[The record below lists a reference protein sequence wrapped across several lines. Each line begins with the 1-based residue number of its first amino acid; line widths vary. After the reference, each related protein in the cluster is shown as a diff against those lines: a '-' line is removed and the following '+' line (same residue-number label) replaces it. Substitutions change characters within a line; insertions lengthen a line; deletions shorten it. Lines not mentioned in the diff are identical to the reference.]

1 MIEDAIKQLYNKP
14 NKPINQSI
22 TLVELDVTLQIF
34 KPLHFTEKET
44 RDPGKKKNIAV

>member
-22 TLVELDVTLQIF
+22 TFVESDVTLQIF
-34 KPLHFTEKET
+34 EPLHFTEKEM
-44 RDPGKKKNIAV
+44 RPREKKNIAV